1 MSKKS
6 NKSSWALLQVDL
18 IRYSQRKTQ
27 KDWILIFNLKE
38 LEQGIIKFFYANILF
53 YLFNCMN
60 YVKWWEMDK

>member
-38 LEQGIIKFFYANILF
+38 LEQGIIKFFYANIFVLSVQ
-53 YLFNCMN
+53 LHELCQMVGNG
-60 YVKWWEMDK
+60 